1 MDRREQYIPVIST
14 IETDDGLEYL
24 AEFKEFLFCGGC
36 GKTKE
41 EAIEDAYKNL
51 EIYLEELAAPESC
64 IVPASEMVEAIH
76 KIEKRRIILDGSG
89 HGLENRWRG

>member
-1 MDRREQYIPVIST
+1 MDRREQKIREQYVPVVST

-24 AEFKEFLFCGGC
+24 AEFKEFLFCGGS

-51 EIYLEELAAPESC
+51 TIYLEELGCSTYERAE
-64 IVPASEMVEAIH
+64 H
-76 KIEKRRIILDGSG
+76 
-89 HGLENRWRG
+89 

>member
-24 AEFKEFLFCGGC
+24 AEFKEFLFCGGS

-41 EAIEDAYKNL
+41 EAIEDAYNNL
-51 EIYLEELAAPESC
+51 AIYLEELEDDWKDGAC
-64 IVPASEMVEAIH
+64 
-76 KIEKRRIILDGSG
+76 KREKL
-89 HGLENRWRG
+89 WR